1 MRPGL
6 RRRASPVLLALA
18 LSVVVLLAVL
28 LLVVRVQADMAD
40 FLPRGETPEA
50 RLLLREAGSGAAT
63 GIMLVGI
70 DGAPPAELARIS
82 RSVAAALSGNPL
94 FAMVLAGDATLP
106 DAAAM
111 ERLFARRYLLSGAD
125 ADALFS
131 EEALRTRLRG
141 LLRQLGSS
149 TAAVAAELGLT
160 DPTGAFMGMLRDWL
174 SASPV
179 RSVDGAWLSGERD
192 RALLIARTRAGG
204 MDIPAQQAAL
214 SVLRAA
220 FVAASP
226 GPAQLIVTGPAV
238 FAQDAAQAMQRD
250 VERISLLSTL
260 LVALLLWWRFRSLL
274 VIAAVAVP
282 VVLSIAI
289 AALAV
294 QLAYGMVHGVALG
307 FGITMLG
314 VSLDYP
320 VLMIGHRKAG
330 EPATATRTRIGS
342 AFILAV
348 GTATLG
354 LSAMVFSGF
363 PGMAQL
369 GVFAAVGLV
378 SAALATWWI
387 LPRIVI
393 AAALAPVAAGDAR
406 WLAPLEGLRRWR
418 MLGLL
423 PLLAA
428 LAYLGVRGGPDWEGD
443 LQTLSPVPARSRALE
458 AELRAELGAGQDSR
472 LMLVRGDIQ
481 AVLRRQEA
489 LLPLL
494 TELKAQGAFG
504 DAEMAAKLIPSAA
517 LQRAR
522 QAALPDRATLLR
534 RLTSAVS
541 DLPFLPEAFTPFLDA
556 VDRSRD
562 MPPLL
567 PTDLD
572 GTPIGLRLA
581 PLLMELDGEWVG
593 PVVLNGVRDPTVI
606 RTAVAGQEGVVYVD
620 VTEELGT
627 ILSGYMR
634 QAWHWL
640 GWSGLL
646 VLVVL
651 LVGTRDVVRVLRVLG
666 SVGAAMLVAA
676 AVLTLG
682 GARLSLV
689 HLIALQLVAGVG
701 LDYAL
706 FFSRKVLD
714 PEERL
719 RTLRTLVTCNA
730 MTLLTFGLLA
740 FCETPLLHDMGW
752 TVAVGSVLALCF
764 SFLFSGE
771 APRPDAARG

>member
-1 MRPGL
+1 M
-6 RRRASPVLLALA
+6 RRRAWPVLLALA
-18 LSVVVLLAVL
+18 LSVVALLAVL
-28 LLVVRVQADMAD
+28 LLMVRVRADMAD

-50 RLLLREAGSGAAT
+50 RLLLREAGIGAAT

-82 RSVAAALSGNPL
+82 RSMAADLSGNPL

-111 ERLFARRYLLSGAD
+111 ERLFARRYLLSGAE
-125 ADALFS
+125 ADTLFS
-131 EEALRTRLRG
+131 EEALRSGLRG

-149 TAAVAAELGLT
+149 TASLAAELGLA
-160 DPTGAFMGMLRDWL
+160 DPTGAFMGMLRGWVG
-174 SASPV
+174 ASPV
-179 RSVDGAWLSGERD
+179 RSVDGAWLAAERD

-214 SVLRAA
+214 EALRAA
-220 FVAASP
+220 FAAAAP
-226 GPAQLIVTGPAV
+226 GPARLIVTGPAV
-238 FAQDAAQAMQRD
+238 FAQDAAQAIQRD
-250 VERISLLSTL
+250 VERISLLSIL

-282 VVLSIAI
+282 VVLSIAV
-289 AALAV
+289 AALVV
-294 QLAYGMVHGVALG
+294 QLAYGVVHGVALG

-314 VSLDYP
+314 VSMDYP

-330 EPATATRTRIGS
+330 EAATATRTRIGP

-369 GVFAAVGLV
+369 GVFSAIGLV

-393 AAALAPVAAGDAR
+393 AAELAPVAAGDAR

-428 LAYLGVRGGPDWEGD
+428 IAYLGIRGGPDWEGD
-443 LQTLSPVPARSRALE
+443 LQKLSPVPARSRALE

-472 LMLVRGDIQ
+472 LILVRGDIQ

-494 TELKAQGAFG
+494 TELQAQGALR
-504 DAEMAAKLIPSAA
+504 DAEMAARLIPSAA
-517 LQRAR
+517 LQQAR
-522 QAALPDRATLLR
+522 QANLPDRATLLH
-534 RLTSAVS
+534 RLAGAASG
-541 DLPFLPEAFTPFLDA
+541 LPFRPEAFTPFLDA

-567 PTDLD
+567 PADLA

-581 PLLMELDGEWVG
+581 PLLMERDGEWVG
-593 PVVLNGVRDPTVI
+593 PVVLNGVRDPAAI
-606 RTAVAGQEGVVYVD
+606 RAAVAGQAGVVYTD
-620 VTEELGT
+620 VSVELGT

-634 QAWHWL
+634 QAWQWL

-666 SVGAAMLVAA
+666 SVGAAMLVAV
-676 AVLTLG
+676 AVLTLS
-682 GARLSLV
+682 GAQLSLV

-706 FFSRKVLD
+706 FFSRKLLD
-714 PEERL
+714 AEERL

-730 MTLLTFGLLA
+730 MTLLTFGLLV

-752 TVAVGSVLALCF
+752 TVAVGSVLAMGF